1 MIEWLKVPVLK
12 TGVFIKYRGFE
23 SHSILF
29 LKAKNGIEPLFK
41 DLQSFTLTVMLF
53 SLFVNYNYEK

>member
-1 MIEWLKVPVLK
+1 MVEGTSLENW
-12 TGVFIKYRGFE
+12 
-23 SHSILF
+23 SIYKISWVRIPLYPF